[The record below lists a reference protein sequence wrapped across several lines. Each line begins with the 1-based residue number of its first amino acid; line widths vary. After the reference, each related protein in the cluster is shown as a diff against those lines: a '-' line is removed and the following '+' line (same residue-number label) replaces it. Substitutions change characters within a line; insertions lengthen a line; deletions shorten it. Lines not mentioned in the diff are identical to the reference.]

1 MRGTSEG
8 NMERRMDEDER
19 ETLARLKQTREQL
32 ALRRHLQQRLLQFER
47 ELCRN
52 NRFFPR
58 TDILALVDAIAPMVR
73 RTFPA
78 GSVLYRGRVITK
90 AEEETFL
97 APVYHALGVFVD
109 GHDGSED
116 AFGQIGLA
124 EAFVQSEIE
133 RLESGR
139 ASLELATLEE
149 KLSSFCERGWWGFGK
164 RESDAAPSDVTGNG
178 RINPVGISYL
188 YASSRRETAALEV
201 RPVISQMVSVAEV
214 VTTEDIILFDLTRH
228 VFDDDDAPDDEARMF
243 RKLLSHYFSKP
254 NYSGDQAYLVT
265 QYISEYIKGSVWHA
279 TGLRFDGIRFSS
291 SLDRKGTNYVI
302 FDTTESPK
310 YEIVASSLEKVLD
323 MRGTLET
330 RLPMSDTAMKA
341 LMNGQF

>member
-1 MRGTSEG
+1 MNAG
-8 NMERRMDEDER
+8 ER
-19 ETLARLKQTREQL
+19 ETLERLKGTRDQL
-32 ALRRHLQQRLLQFER
+32 ALRRGIQQRLSLFER
-47 ELCRN
+47 ELCNN

-58 TDILALVDAIAPMVR
+58 TDILALVDAIAPMVL

-78 GSVLYRGRVITK
+78 GSVLYRGRLITK
-90 AEEETFL
+90 AEEEAFL

-109 GHDGSED
+109 GRSGTDDD
-116 AFGQIGLA
+116 AFGQISLA

-139 ASLELATLEE
+139 ASLELSALEDR
-149 KLSSFCERGWWGFGK
+149 LSSFRAKGWWGFDK
-164 RESDAAPSDVTGNG
+164 RASDAAPSDATGNG

-201 RPVISQMVSVAEV
+201 RPVISQMVSIAEV
-214 VTTEDIILFDLTRH
+214 VTTEDITLFDLTRN
-228 VFDDDDAPDDEARMF
+228 VFDEDDAPDDEARMF

-265 QYISEYIKGSVWHA
+265 QYISEYIKSNVWRA
-279 TGLRFDGIRFSS
+279 TGLSFDGIRFSS

-302 FDTTESPK
+302 FDTTEAPK
-310 YEIVASSLEKVLD
+310 YEIVSSSLEKVLD

-330 RLPMSDTAMKA
+330 RLPMSDASLRA
-341 LMNGQF
+341 LMNGMF

>member
-1 MRGTSEG
+1 M
-8 NMERRMDEDER
+8 NNDER
-19 ETLARLKQTREQL
+19 EALARLKATRDQL
-32 ALRRHLQQRLLQFER
+32 ALRRHLRQRLLQFEQ
-47 ELCRN
+47 ELCN
-52 NRFFPR
+52 SNRFFPR

-73 RTFPA
+73 RAFPA
-78 GSVLYRGRVITK
+78 GSVLYRGRLITK

-109 GHDGSED
+109 GQDGSED
-116 AFGQIGLA
+116 EFGQVGLA
-124 EAFVQSEIE
+124 EAFVQSEID

-139 ASLELATLEE
+139 ATLDLAALEGKLA
-149 KLSSFCERGWWGFGK
+149 SFRTKGWWGFGK
-164 RESDAAPSDVTGNG
+164 RESDAAPSDATGNG

-188 YASSRRETAALEV
+188 YASSRKETAALEV
-201 RPVISQMVSVAEV
+201 RPVISQMVSIAEV
-214 VTTEDIILFDLTRH
+214 VTTEDITLFDLTRN
-228 VFDDDDAPDDEARMF
+228 VFDDDDSPDDEARMF

-265 QYISEYIKGSVWHA
+265 QYISEYIKSNIWRK

-310 YEIVASSLEKVLD
+310 YEIVSSSLEKVLD

-330 RLPMSDTAMKA
+330 RLPMSDAALRA
-341 LMNGQF
+341 LMGGQF

>member
-1 MRGTSEG
+1 M
-8 NMERRMDEDER
+8 NADER
-19 ETLARLKQTREQL
+19 ETLERLKATRDQL
-32 ALRRHLQQRLLQFER
+32 ALRRGIQRRLSQFER
-47 ELCRN
+47 ELCN
-52 NRFFPR
+52 SNRFFPR
-58 TDILALVDAIAPMVR
+58 TDILGLVDAIAPMVL

-78 GSVLYRGRVITK
+78 GSVLYRGRLITK
-90 AEEETFL
+90 AEEEAFL

-109 GHDGSED
+109 GRDDPGD
-116 AFGQIGLA
+116 AFGQVGLA

-139 ASLELATLEE
+139 ASLDLAALEE
-149 KLSSFCERGWWGFGK
+149 RLASFRTKGWWGFGR
-164 RESDAAPSDVTGNG
+164 RESDAAPSDATGNG

-201 RPVISQMVSVAEV
+201 RPVISQMVSIAEV
-214 VTTEDIILFDLTRH
+214 VTTEEITLFDLTRN
-228 VFDDDDAPDDEARMF
+228 VFDDDEAPDDEARMF

-265 QYISEYIKGSVWHA
+265 QYISEYIKSSVWRA

-302 FDTTESPK
+302 FDTSESPK
-310 YEIVASSLEKVLD
+310 YQIVSSSLEKVLD

-330 RLPMSDTAMKA
+330 RLPMSDAALRA